1 MGHDGNRTR
10 PQKPGVPLSGRRE
23 PIGVVSVIT
32 PWNFPIMIP
41 AWKIGPAIAYGN
53 TVVWKP
59 AELVPL
65 TATHLMQVL
74 IDAGVP
80 AGVVN
85 LVLGS
90 GSQVGDAPLT
100 PPQIRAVS
108 FTGSDALGR
117 APPAQAGCA
126 RHAGARRAGRQGTP
140 HGLRGGRP
148 G

>member
-65 TATHLMQVL
+65 TATHLMRVL

-80 AGVVN
+80 SGVVN

-90 GSQVGDAPLT
+90 GSQVGDALVT
-100 PPQIRAVS
+100 HPQIRAIS
-108 FTGSDALGR
+108 LTRPTTRGR
-117 APPAQAGCA
+117 ALDA
-126 RHAGARRAGRQGTP
+126 HAG
-140 HGLRGGRP
+140 
-148 G
+148 